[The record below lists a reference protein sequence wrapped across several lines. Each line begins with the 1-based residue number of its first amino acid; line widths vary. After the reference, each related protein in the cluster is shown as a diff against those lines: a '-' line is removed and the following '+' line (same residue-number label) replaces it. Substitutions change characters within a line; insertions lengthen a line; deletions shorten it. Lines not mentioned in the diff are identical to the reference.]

1 MAFIERTTVRKCA
14 LLKRSNQWMGELIE
28 RWAGWGGAHGA
39 QGRGHEP
46 MGDTSYSKHDSL

>member
-46 MGDTSYSKHDSL
+46 MGDISYSKHDSL